1 MLAGLGIAYM
11 PDFLARDAVAT
22 GTLRTLLDGYLT
34 DAGQFSI
41 LWPSSRLVS
50 PRRRVFIDFMAETLF
65 RDTRPGDGTEDA

>member
-1 MLAGLGIAYM
+1 M

-50 PRRRVFIDFMAETLF
+50 PRLRVFIDFMAETLF
-65 RDTRPGDGTEDA
+65 RDTRPGGGTEDA